1 MMLRLKIIV
10 LWAIMLALSGC
21 LEGGNDFQSLD
32 SSSGNTNAE
41 GVGRCSIVD
50 VSPANTGLVKVSG
63 SSVGLS
69 SFSITPQGTNCTA
82 KYFLNGSTTALS
94 EGALLS
100 LASSLLNPGENRL
113 RVELTGPIGSD
124 FKEWTLVKN
133 VIPSCSM
140 VAPSLPNINATEGS
154 TPTLTVTSTVEA
166 GETASFQWLL
176 NGDTS
181 NRLTRVIE
189 GGGSSQYQLSTSGL
203 TGVQAVRAIVSDGL
217 DTATCDYQVNIGP
230 DCSLTGKDPSV
241 ASLKV
246 ANTGASQAFSVTSPT
261 SSCLVSWTI
270 NSIPVTGSGL
280 SRNVASSELSVGA
293 NIVKA
298 TVISSSG
305 TSEQNW
311 VVTRNTIPT
320 CSQSPIGTVQVSS
333 GATSL
338 LQSLFSD
345 TDNDPLTWSWRI
357 NGAIASTPL
366 VTVVDGANQSSG
378 TFAPTDANIG
388 FNTLTIQLSDGYD
401 SVNCN
406 WTVQVNPAC
415 GISSKSPDTSALT
428 IANLATTNNIF
439 AVTPTAG
446 SCNVA
451 WELNGVNLGSA
462 ASLQTLMSNT
472 FLGTPNTLRVTVSN
486 ASSTQSHTWTVN
498 KNKLPVCQTQTPNTS
513 GHIFGVGASQ
523 DFYLAI
529 TDADGGQS
537 HSFTWKL
544 NGATPHASF
553 FSSVENAA
561 NTTGTWVPLTAQ
573 AGSHNL
579 AVDVFDGYDTR
590 TCSWSTTVLPNC
602 AVTSSSPSG
611 ATLKVP
617 FLSSHSSSFAAVANS
632 SSCNIEW
639 SLNGTPISSG
649 SFLDITSASLT
660 TSNTLTATLSN
671 AVSSTT
677 RSWTV
682 TKNTVSTCSSQTPSA
697 SGNQVDLGD
706 FVNFIGTAG
715 NPDGD
720 TLSFNWLFAGN
731 SSASFSS
738 INHTASQSSAQFTPN
753 GSQIGLAQLIRL
765 QINDG
770 YDSSQCDWTLDIRD
784 PNQAQILSWSP
795 ATDPVVITS
804 SGSVDLSVVAVGTG
818 ITFSWY
824 VNGNLQG
831 SRTGST
837 ETFTHSQLAVG
848 NHAVRV
854 VVTDT
859 YNNTA
864 EKIFNVKRNA
874 RPVLGSFA
882 PNESGVNTYRVGV
895 NGHLGF
901 SASAT
906 DANGD
911 TLVYDWTLNN
921 MSSAKLVAGGGGTNA
936 DLGPDGDTLLV
947 GAHTV
952 RVTVSDG
959 HESISQSWSVAIN
972 YFSDECNLLYN
983 SASTGANGGKVCTL
997 VGNPSIG
1004 DNEEVLYDPTLFKG
1018 SPNQFIEL
1026 ENNVY
1031 AFTDNT
1037 NHIVAIVNNSGT
1049 TKTYFGRSIQ
1059 DKKMRVILGMGQR
1072 GITSQ
1077 LTAYVDNFNSST
1089 GQPNIKLWQPV
1100 DLAYDSSTQVLYVSE
1115 YQNHRVIAINNDGRA
1130 IRVLGLTNRS
1140 TATTTAAAT
1149 GDGQAVSCANPYGI
1163 TLNQEGVNKFLY
1175 VACWGHHVIKKV
1187 DITNFTGSN
1196 SVTFST
1202 TIAVGRLTSNST
1214 AVYASGSESGLA
1226 GSANNPS
1233 SGSVARLTNPTS
1245 LFSKGGL
1252 IYFADSFR
1260 LQVYNPS
1267 NNQRELYPDYLSY
1280 PDRFTSITTTD
1291 NFYFRTVALENTW
1304 TTHGVQKSRIN
1315 QYSTNNPASYTVVVA
1330 STGRTVGGCHLG
1342 IIEARNGSRIKVNSS
1357 TNVTTTTDAPILHL
1371 TPDCSD
1377 SASSS
1382 ISVPIAA
1389 GRSQGYFWYKPNNT
1403 TARTLSAPVA
1413 ATLTGSAVTAGTL
1426 AHASTMTSTG
1436 FDVNDCNAV
1445 EVRLSASNANSSSQS
1460 LASSLNMTPMTNNF
1474 GTFYSDINCSTPL
1487 PNNRLIFNA
1496 GEIGVK
1502 TVFYNRRT
1510 LIEPNHV
1517 APIFGN
1523 ISIAPFATGGLNTYS
1538 IYTTSRD
1545 GSAITS
1551 LGAGQYS
1558 NSGSRFITPIGTINY
1573 GGFDYPQTIAFG
1585 AVTAAVPSGTGNNGV
1600 MALNLSSDDINI
1612 GKDLARY
1619 SVRAIGGQN
1628 ADNFTAGYAADD
1640 MNAIGALFND
1650 VMGVIPVAN
1659 ETKLLIADRG
1669 NNRGRFIELSGSG
1682 FARGFLGVGRL
1693 RERTNALQIQA
1704 NQSALARPFKLEF
1717 FNNHI
1722 YFSELNN
1729 HRIRRV
1735 SLTTGITE
1743 VVAGA
1748 GYGTSFNEGNDT
1760 TAEFMRSPKGF
1771 KVIAWPNSLSPTNYI
1786 LVYAESCQIRA
1797 VNFSGPTISS
1807 FMGVSNILPGKVK
1820 TIVGDTSVAC
1830 QATTQWTGYNSNGM
1844 SAIAAR
1850 FRDIYDVAFIKNE
1863 IYFMDHTE
1871 SCLLRVNSSGQLYEV
1886 GTGTCNTG
1894 ASNEGEF
1901 NSGFS
1906 VNRPIAFAPDM
1917 GFPMNYFVLDN
1928 YYNNSA
1934 NLSYINTTATNQNFV
1949 QGTKIGYGT
1958 SNVARSSVIYNPT
1971 GPSGLQARPGGVASW
1986 SQTPGTV
1993 TANDRICWSSG
2004 DVDTN
2009 VANAVHGNHAITC
2022 ALRSAA
2028 ETGSIAVGPLSGDG
2042 AGGPLGFEQE
2052 STSRFNVTFWG
2063 PTGIAFDEE
2072 GNLYIADS
2080 GNHIIRM
2087 VRRWW

>member
-1 MMLRLKIIV
+1 MMFSLKPIPI
-10 LWAIMLALSGC
+10 LAILFALAGC
-21 LEGGNDFQSLD
+21 LESGNDFQALD
-32 SSSGNTNAE
+32 GSSGNTDAE
-41 GVGRCSIVD
+41 GVGRCSIKEVT
-50 VSPANTGLVKVSG
+50 PLNTGLVRVSG
-63 SSVGLS
+63 SSVGIS
-69 SFSITPQGTNCTA
+69 TFSITPQGTNCIA
-82 KYFLNGSTTALS
+82 KYYLNGSTTPLS
-94 EGALLS
+94 EGVLLS
-100 LASSLLNPGENRL
+100 LASNLLNPGENRL

-124 FKEWTLVKN
+124 FKEWTLEKN
-133 VIPSCSM
+133 VIPSCTMIS
-140 VAPSLPNINATEGS
+140 PSVPNINATEGS
-154 TPTLTVTSTVEA
+154 TPTLTVTSSVEA
-166 GETASFQWLL
+166 GETAQFQWLL
-176 NGDTS
+176 NGGSS

-189 GGGSSQYQLSTSGL
+189 GGGSSQYQLSTGGL
-203 TGVQAVRAIVSDGL
+203 TGVQSVRAIVSDGL
-217 DTATCDYQVNIGP
+217 DTATCEYQVNIGP
-230 DCSLTGKDPSV
+230 DCSLTGKDPSI
-241 ASLKV
+241 ASMKV
-246 ANTGASQAFSVTSPT
+246 ANTGATQTFSVTSPT
-261 SSCLVSWTI
+261 ASCLVSWTV

-280 SRNVASSELSVGA
+280 SRNVTSNELSVGA

-298 TVISSSG
+298 TVVSTSG
-305 TSEQNW
+305 TSEQSW
-311 VVTRNTIPT
+311 IVTRNTIPT

-333 GATSL
+333 GATTL

-345 TDNDPLTWSWRI
+345 SDNDPLTWTWRI
-357 NGAIASTPL
+357 NGTLASSPL
-366 VTVVDGANQSSG
+366 VTIVDGANQSSG
-378 TFAPTDANIG
+378 TFAPTDSNIG
-388 FNTLTIQLSDGYD
+388 FNTLTIQLNDGYD

-462 ASLQTLMSNT
+462 SSLQTLMSST

-486 ASSTQSHTWTVN
+486 ASSTQTHTWTVN
-498 KNKLPVCQTQTPNTS
+498 KNKLPVCQTQTPSTS

-523 DFYLAI
+523 NFYLAI

-544 NGATPHASF
+544 NGATPHASY

-561 NTTGTWVPLTAQ
+561 NTTGSWVPLADQ

-579 AVDVFDGYDTR
+579 AVDVFDGYDIR

-602 AVTSSSPSG
+602 AVTSASPSG
-611 ATLKVP
+611 TTLKVP
-617 FLSSHSSSFAAVANS
+617 FLSTHNSSFAAVANS
-632 SSCNIEW
+632 SSCNIAW

-649 SFLDITSASLT
+649 SFLDITSASLST
-660 TSNTLTATLSN
+660 NNTLTATLSN

-682 TKNTVSTCSSQTPSA
+682 TKNTVSTCSSQTPA
-697 SGNQVDLGD
+697 ATGNQVDLGD

-720 TLSFNWLFAGN
+720 TLTFNWLFAGN

-738 INHTASQSSAQFTPN
+738 INHTSSQSSSQFTPN

-765 QINDG
+765 QINDS
-770 YDSSQCDWTLDIRD
+770 YDTSQCDWTLDIRD

-795 ATDPVVITS
+795 ATNPVVITS

-818 ITFSWY
+818 ISYSWY

-831 SRTGST
+831 GRTAST
-837 ETFTHSQLAVG
+837 ETFTHTQLAVG
-848 NHAVRV
+848 NHTIRV

-859 YNNTA
+859 YSNTA

-895 NGHLGF
+895 TGHLGF
-901 SASAT
+901 SVSAS

-911 TLVYDWTLNN
+911 TLIYDWTLNN
-921 MSSAKLVAGGGGTNA
+921 MSSTKLVAGGGGTNA
-936 DLGPDGDTLLV
+936 DFGPDGDTLLV

-959 HESISQSWSVAIN
+959 HESISQSWNVAVN
-972 YFSDECNLLYN
+972 YFTEECNLLYN

-1026 ENNVY
+1026 EANVY
-1031 AFTDNT
+1031 AFADNT
-1037 NHIVAIVNNSGT
+1037 NHIVGIVNNSGT
-1049 TKTYFGRSIQ
+1049 TKTYFGRSIE

-1077 LTAYVDNFNSST
+1077 LTAFVDNFNSTT
-1089 GQPNIKLWQPV
+1089 GQPNIKLWQP
-1100 DLAYDSSTQVLYVSE
+1100 LELIYDSSTQVLYISE
-1115 YQNHRVIAINNDGRA
+1115 HQNHRVIAINQDGRA

-1140 TATTTAAAT
+1140 TATTLAAAM
-1149 GDGQAVSCANPYGI
+1149 GDGQAVSCANPWGLAI
-1163 TLNQEGVNKFLY
+1163 NQEGANKFLY
-1175 VACWGHHVIKKV
+1175 VACSGHHSIKKV

-1196 SVTFST
+1196 AVTFAT
-1202 TIAVGRLTSNST
+1202 TIAVGRFTNNST
-1214 AVYASGSESGLA
+1214 AIYASGYESGEA
-1226 GSANNPS
+1226 GSSNTPS
-1233 SGSVARLTNPTS
+1233 SGSTSRITSPTS
-1245 LFSKGGL
+1245 LFAKGGL
-1252 IYFADSFR
+1252 IYFADAFR
-1260 LQVYNPS
+1260 IQVYNPS
-1267 NNQRELYPDYLSY
+1267 LDQRELYPDYLSY
-1280 PDRFTSITTTD
+1280 PDRFTSITTID
-1291 NFYFRTVALENTW
+1291 NFYFRAMSLENTW
-1304 TTHGVQKSRIN
+1304 TTHGSQKSRID
-1315 QYSTNNPASYTVVVA
+1315 QYTTNTPSSYTVVVA
-1330 STGRTVGGCHLG
+1330 SNGRTVGGCHLG
-1342 IIEARNGSRIKVNSS
+1342 IIEARDGSRIKVSS
-1357 TNVTTTTDAPILHL
+1357 NTNVTTTTSAAILHL

-1377 SASSS
+1377 TAASSV
-1382 ISVPIAA
+1382 SVLIRA
-1389 GRSQGYFWYKPNNT
+1389 GQSQGYFWYKPANT
-1403 TARTLSAPVA
+1403 TARTLSAPAA
-1413 ATLTGSAVTAGTL
+1413 ATLTGSNVTAGTPV
-1426 AHASTMTSTG
+1426 HASTLTSTG
-1436 FDVNDCNAV
+1436 FDVNDCNAI
-1445 EVRLSASNANSSSQS
+1445 EVRLSASGANNTSQT
-1460 LASSLNMTPMTNNF
+1460 LASTLSITPMTNNF

-1487 PNNRLIFNA
+1487 ANNRLTFDD
-1496 GEIGVK
+1496 GSVGVK

-1510 LIEPNHV
+1510 LIQPNHV

-1523 ISIAPFATGGLNTYS
+1523 ISVAPYATGGLNTYS

-1545 GSAITS
+1545 GLNVTT

-1558 NSGSRFITPIGTINY
+1558 NTGSRFIAPLGTTTY
-1573 GGFDYPQTIAFG
+1573 GGFDYPQLIAYG
-1585 AVTAAVPSGTGNNGV
+1585 AVTGAGGNHGV
-1600 MALNLSSDDINI
+1600 LLVNLSNQNVNAAKDIE
-1612 GKDLARY
+1612 RY
-1619 SVRAIGGQN
+1619 SVRAIGGQD
-1628 ADNFTAGYAADD
+1628 ADNFNSGYAGDD
-1640 MNAIGALFND
+1640 MNAIGARFND
-1650 VMGVIPVAN
+1650 VMGVTPVSN
-1659 ETKLLIADRG
+1659 GTKLLISDRG
-1669 NNRGRFIELSGSG
+1669 NNRGRFIELTGSG
-1682 FARGFLGVGRL
+1682 FARGFLGVGRQ

-1704 NQSALARPFKLEF
+1704 SQASLARPFKLEY
-1717 FNNHI
+1717 FNNHL
-1722 YFSELNN
+1722 YFSELTN

-1735 SLTTGITE
+1735 NITTGITE
-1743 VVAGA
+1743 VIAGA
-1748 GYGTSFNEGNDT
+1748 GSGSIFNEGNDA

-1797 VNFSGPTISS
+1797 VNIAGPTLSS
-1807 FMGVSNILPGKVK
+1807 FMGINNILPGKVK
-1820 TIVGDTSVAC
+1820 TIAGDTSVSC
-1830 QATTQWTGYNSNGM
+1830 QGATQWTGFNSNGM
-1844 SAIAAR
+1844 TATAAR
-1850 FRDIYDVAFIKNE
+1850 FRDLYDVALIKNE

-1871 SCLLRVNSSGQLYEV
+1871 SCLLRVNSSGQLFEV
-1886 GTGTCNTG
+1886 GTGSCNSG
-1894 ASNEGEF
+1894 SSVEGEF
-1901 NSGFS
+1901 NAGFN

-1917 GFPMNYFVLDN
+1917 GFPSNYFIIDN
-1928 YYNNSA
+1928 YYNNSS
-1934 NLSYINTTATNQNFV
+1934 NLSYINTTTTNQNFV
-1949 QGTKIGYGT
+1949 QGTKIGYST
-1958 SNVARSSVIYNPT
+1958 SNIARSSVIYSPT
-1971 GPSGLQARPGGVASW
+1971 GPASLQARAGGVASW

-2009 VANAVHGNHAITC
+2009 IGNAVHGNHAITC

-2052 STSRFNVTFWG
+2052 GTSRFNVTFWG
-2063 PTGIAFDEE
+2063 PTGLAFDED
-2072 GNLYIADS
+2072 GNLYISDS